1 MYNIWQHQYSNYI
14 DSEQLFNQLNETLP
28 QKEQAHKNA
37 QNQFIEEKNN
47 FEHAEQFLAQLRF
60 RLPEIRRL
68 DENIR
73 ILADRIQHA
82 QTDYLA
88 AQKDKQLIDSQIEI
102 RQTTIAKW
110 QKKTN

>member
-1 MYNIWQHQYSNYI
+1 M
-14 DSEQLFNQLNETLP
+14 
-28 QKEQAHKNA
+28 
-37 QNQFIEEKNN
+37 
-47 FEHAEQFLAQLRF
+47 AQLRF

-88 AQKDKQLIDSQIEI
+88 AQNEKQLIDSQIEI

-110 QKKTN
+110 QKNKLN